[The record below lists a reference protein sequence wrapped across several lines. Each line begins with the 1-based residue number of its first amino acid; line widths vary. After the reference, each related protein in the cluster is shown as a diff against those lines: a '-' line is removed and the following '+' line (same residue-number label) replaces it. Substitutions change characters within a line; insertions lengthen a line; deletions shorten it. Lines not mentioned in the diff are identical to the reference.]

1 MPYTPTAFNPGGPPG
16 INAPFLNAFQAFL
29 QGLGITKVSLFGG
42 YTVTTTPTAFA
53 HNLGVVPDIVLIQ
66 ITGAAAAS
74 RTCVYSH
81 PPSATLVTLTGD
93 ASFVV
98 RGIAIKF

>member
-1 MPYTPTAFNPGGPPG
+1 MTYTPTTFNPGTAPG
-16 INAPFLNAFQAFL
+16 INAAFLNAFQAFL
-29 QGLGITKVSLFGG
+29 QGLGISKVSLFGT

-66 ITGAAAAS
+66 ITGAVAS

-81 PPSATLVTLTGD
+81 PASSTLVTLTGD
-93 ASFVV
+93 ATFAV